1 MRPLITRIHTPADS
15 VALAS
20 DRRYIEPAFQI
31 VYHPRLN
38 VDTRGWQDKASAHY
52 THAVARHPKELW
64 LHVQRILHLLALRD
78 EGLFSAF
85 QDLFQVLEGRGQ
97 SLCRGLMARAGDQLS
112 RTECEILKRCLSPVQ
127 ECDPDPPGER
137 LIQRLSTEQATED
150 PLETARQYL
159 AYGQLAL
166 ARETLEQALDDAPL
180 REPLHQAL
188 LEIYR
193 HTRDI
198 DRIETRHQRLM
209 PLPVQLE
216 TIWQDLI
223 TSLRQEPDPR

>member
-15 VALAS
+15 LALES

-31 VYHPRLN
+31 AYHPRLK
-38 VDTRGWQDKASAHY
+38 VDTRGWQDKARAHY
-52 THAVARHPKELW
+52 THAVARYPRELW
-64 LHVQRILHLLALRD
+64 LHVQRVLHLLTLRD
-78 EGLFSAF
+78 EGLFCAF
-85 QDLFQVLEGRGQ
+85 QDLFQVLEGRGE
-97 SLCRGLMARAGDQLS
+97 SLCRGLMARAVDQLS
-112 RTECEILKRCLSPVQ
+112 RTECAILERHLKPIQ
-127 ECDPDPPGER
+127 ECDPDSSGGR
-137 LIQRLSTEQATED
+137 LIQRLTTEAAAED
-150 PLETARQYL
+150 PLETAREYL

-198 DRIETRHQRLM
+198 DRIENQHQRLM
-209 PLPVQLE
+209 PLPAPLE